1 MSVVFYKALIQ
12 SLGKHTPT
20 HTISFFY
27 VNINVQLQ
35 TWFLGRE
42 HVIFLPYLKIL
53 GFVFVSHWVL
63 LFSKHQQREKKWT
76 QTKKYKV
83 EGLAQLSHDSH
94 QILEK
99 RVWDIKWQSL
109 CKSEFHHNLS
119 WSSGNVNL
127 SKFEISCL
135 ETKQPKNTKNLHQ
148 YQFDSPALEHCLT
161 MNQEG

>member
-20 HTISFFY
+20 HSISFFF
-27 VNINVQLQ
+27 VNINVQLL

-42 HVIFLPYLKIL
+42 HVIFLAHLKLL
-53 GFVFVSHWVL
+53 G
-63 LFSKHQQREKKWT
+63 KKSEHNPKNIKLKDW
-76 QTKKYKV
+76 
-83 EGLAQLSHDSH
+83 LSYHMTVIKS
-94 QILEK
+94 LEK

-127 SKFEISCL
+127 SNFEISSL
-135 ETKQPKNTKNLHQ
+135 ETKQPKNRKK
-148 YQFDSPALEHCLT
+148 SPSLSVWLT
-161 MNQEG
+161 SAWTLLNNEPGRLSCYFFMLNVS